1 MAGFAVTKVLKLMQF
16 LKPLTWL
23 PARSL
28 RLRLIALW
36 LAVAAACG
44 VAAFLMREMFQISV
58 SAQVD
63 RADAILGKG
72 CANIAERYRF
82 YAAGWHGVQ
91 DLKNETLKRDL
102 AAVVNLASAM
112 SAADRANALTAKR

>member
-1 MAGFAVTKVLKLMQF
+1 MVGLLPC
-16 LKPLTWL
+16 LPSKPLTWL
-23 PARSL
+23 PPRSL

-44 VAAFLMREMFQISV
+44 VAAVLMWEMFQISV

-82 YAAGWHGVQ
+82 YAAA
-91 DLKNETLKRDL
+91 D
-102 AAVVNLASAM
+102 AAP
-112 SAADRANALTAKR
+112 RT

>member
-1 MAGFAVTKVLKLMQF
+1 VTKALKLVQF
-16 LKPLTWL
+16 SKPRTWL
-23 PARSL
+23 PPRSL

-44 VAAFLMREMFQISV
+44 VAALLMWEMFQISV

-72 CANIAERYRF
+72 CASPLCC
-82 YAAGWHGVQ
+82 G
-91 DLKNETLKRDL
+91 L
-102 AAVVNLASAM
+102 ARGSGP
-112 SAADRANALTAKR
+112 